1 MMRVPGLCG
10 LIWLLAAGA
19 VLAQGNPFELR
30 HRLSP
35 EERQRIIFSE
45 RNPFEL
51 IRGEE
56 AEAIL
61 RFLPTATAP
70 GQAAEPASDLRY
82 MHAPGLLFWVYMG
95 LFVMATLLINIGRSR
110 MGRWF
115 RAMFNDQLSISL
127 LRERD
132 RGNALPYQ
140 LWYLFF
146 FANGSI
152 FLYQALNRGTGGLFP
167 GDNPWWLLW
176 MALGLAGFYL
186 TKHLVLFLTA
196 HIFPLRRPLQHYS
209 FTISLFNAL
218 LGLGLFPVNIGM
230 SYAAGPLREAFLY
243 TGILLVAGS
252 LLLRI
257 VRGLWI
263 GLPYLTRNPIHFFL
277 YLCAVEA
284 APVLILAQWILRSG
298 SALNGL

>member
-1 MMRVPGLCG
+1 MRIPGFIG
-10 LIWLLAAGA
+10 LIWLLAVGT

-35 EERQRIIFSE
+35 EERQRIIFNE

-51 IRGEE
+51 IRGDE

-61 RFLPTATAP
+61 RFLPSAAGP
-70 GQAAEPASDLRY
+70 GQALRPQADLRY
-82 MHAPGLLFWVYMG
+82 MDAPGLLFWAYMA

-127 LRERD
+127 LRERQ
-132 RGNALPYQ
+132 RGNALNYQ

-146 FANGSI
+146 FANGGI
-152 FLYQALNRGTGGLFP
+152 FLFQGLNWWNGGLFP
-167 GDNPWWLLW
+167 GEDFRWLLW
-176 MALGLAGFYL
+176 LAGGLAGFYL
-186 TKHLVLFLTA
+186 FKHAIHWLTA
-196 HIFPLRRPLQHYS
+196 GIFPLHRPLQQYG
-209 FTISLFNAL
+209 FTITLFNAL
-218 LGLGLFPVNIGM
+218 LGLALFPVNIGM
-230 SYAAGPLREAFLY
+230 SYAVGPLREVFLY
-243 TGILLVAGS
+243 TGC
-252 LLLRI
+252 LLLAASLILRLI
-257 VRGLWI
+257 RGLWI
-263 GLPYLTRNPIHFFL
+263 GLPYLTRSPIHFFL
-277 YLCAVEA
+277 YLCAVEV